1 MDGVV
6 FLHKIEEGS
15 ADRSYGI
22 EVARLAGLPE
32 VVLSRSEE
40 ILEQLENDSHAPGAG
55 VTNVKKNKPKAK
67 KDTNTYNLFSYKELN
82 IAEEIKNLPLYEMT
96 PIEVMNFVAKLQN
109 ELKEG

>member
-1 MDGVV
+1 MVIASLDY
-6 FLHKIEEGS
+6 S
-15 ADRSYGI
+15 ATNPNTLMSSAS
-22 EVARLAGLPE
+22 VAANPSTGAAYSPRL
-32 VVLSRSEE
+32 
-40 ILEQLENDSHAPGAG
+40 QGAG
-55 VTNVKKNKPKAK
+55 VANVKKNKPKAK